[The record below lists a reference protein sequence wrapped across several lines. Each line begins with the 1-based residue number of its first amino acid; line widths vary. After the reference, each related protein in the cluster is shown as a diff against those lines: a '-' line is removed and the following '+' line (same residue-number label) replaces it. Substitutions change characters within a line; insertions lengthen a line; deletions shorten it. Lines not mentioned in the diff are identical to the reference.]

1 MKAFL
6 GWKVAK
12 QPVLDSA
19 AVSPVTTLQSN
30 SWVSIAQTE
39 AVMDT
44 LAEVEIDRE
53 GKFKYILV
61 KIWLA
66 NGKEEEEE
74 GKLIVRGTSEAEFH
88 PDIMAKVK

>member
-66 NGKEEEEE
+66 NGNEGE

>member
-1 MKAFL
+1 MESCQ
-6 GWKVAK
+6 
-12 QPVLDSA
+12 QPVPESA
-19 AVSPVTTLQSN
+19 AVSLVTTLQSD
-30 SWVSIAQTE
+30 SWASFAQAE
-39 AVMDT
+39 VVMDT

-66 NGKEEEEE
+66 NGNEGE

>member
-1 MKAFL
+1 
-6 GWKVAK
+6 
-12 QPVLDSA
+12 
-19 AVSPVTTLQSN
+19 
-30 SWVSIAQTE
+30 
-39 AVMDT
+39 MDT

-66 NGKEEEEE
+66 NGNEGE